1 MICIWTIPNIL
12 DTVQYNTNPAGI
24 HANITV
30 NTTGIHFITR
40 CVDAIILLFDLFL
53 SVCNACC
60 IHIGTPIKIGNMK
73 YGSIAAKSD
82 IHKKCADRIGTDIN
96 NALYNAKNIGI

>member
-1 MICIWTIPNIL
+1 MLNMFDI
-12 DTVQYNTNPAGI
+12 VQYNTNPAGI

-30 NTTGIHFITR
+30 NNIGIHFMAF
-40 CVDAIILLFDLFL
+40 CVDAIASLPFVFVFGLCRYC
-53 SVCNACC
+53 CNIIVA
-60 IHIGTPIKIGNMK
+60 PIKIGNMK

-82 IHKKCADRIGTDIN
+82 IHKNLALRIGTEIN